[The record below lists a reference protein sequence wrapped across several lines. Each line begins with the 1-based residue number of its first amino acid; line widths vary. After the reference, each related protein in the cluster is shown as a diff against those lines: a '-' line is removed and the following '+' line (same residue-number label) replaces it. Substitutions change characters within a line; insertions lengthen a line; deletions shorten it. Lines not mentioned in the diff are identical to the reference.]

1 MCPLPALDAPAPS
14 LFMTPTATQ
23 HCSLSTPVPSSYCV
37 QAQGGGSVG
46 ASWSYGAGMQWEHQ
60 PSAQPMRAA
69 DGFSQ
74 AGCIRPLGVG
84 AVGASPE
91 GHLRGLVVYEHC
103 VQTYMLHST
112 RVCDCVVRGCL
123 HLCGSGRLVASCV
136 SCLAWSQ
143 HTILSFWGMSGW
155 KIEGRKSR
163 SSGLSTGV
171 LGRTG
176 TFSGLGWAPQREREC
191 VCAHTCM
198 RTHAHALAS
207 SGNPPGP
214 QGV

>member
-1 MCPLPALDAPAPS
+1 MCPLPALGAPAPS

-112 RVCDCVVRGCL
+112 RVCVCGQRVPASVWLWEAGGQLCVLPCVVPAHNIVLLGDEWVENRGE
-123 HLCGSGRLVASCV
+123 
-136 SCLAWSQ
+136 
-143 HTILSFWGMSGW
+143 
-155 KIEGRKSR
+155 KE
-163 SSGLSTGV
+163 
-171 LGRTG
+171 
-176 TFSGLGWAPQREREC
+176 
-191 VCAHTCM
+191 
-198 RTHAHALAS
+198 
-207 SGNPPGP
+207 
-214 QGV
+214 